1 MHVSV
6 QRATSQPDL
15 RFDRTMTRGHPHKKH
30 SVQSA
35 FEPIPEDGLM
45 KQHGRAARSTTD
57 LRFDKGQT
65 FHVVESSVFHPF
77 NHTFFWCSKSR
88 IENT

>member
-45 KQHGRAARSTTD
+45 KQHKRKKRMAKSSTD
-57 LRFDKGQT
+57 LYLDEGLWIKFYHGN
-65 FHVVESSVFHPF
+65 F
-77 NHTFFWCSKSR
+77 
-88 IENT
+88 